1 MFRLAC
7 FRCLHVLLFRLN
19 ALLLS
24 VCSKDSLNCF
34 ADSWK
39 EKRDWCV
46 RGHFRVMK
54 FYNFLYYF
62 FFLSILF
69 FYPRHSPTPTTHT
82 YYPHPRPTTHY
93 PHPRLLPFY
102 PRWSFHMWRY
112 HVFARKLTW
121 CFIPVYITIIHDLSH
136 TFFKRNYYEVKLHVK
151 SALRFLQITAKHQDC
166 PFFTVFLTIKTS
178 SQNISITLLQISL
191 KLREHRGGYC
201 RKKLQ

>member
-46 RGHFRVMK
+46 RGHFRVMN

-62 FFLSILF
+62 FFFLYF
-69 FYPRHSPTPTTHT
+69 FFTHDIHQKTYDPHLLPTPTTHDPLPT
-82 YYPHPRPTTHY
+82 PTTSTH
-93 PHPRLLPFY
+93 Y

-121 CFIPVYITIIHDLSH
+121 YFIPVYIYNNYSWSFTH
-136 TFFKRNYYEVKLHVK
+136 FFLKETTMRWNCM
-151 SALRFLQITAKHQDC
+151 SNQRF
-166 PFFTVFLTIKTS
+166 VFY
-178 SQNISITLLQISL
+178 
-191 KLREHRGGYC
+191 R
-201 RKKLQ
+201 